1 MGKRPAGGRRHWY
14 AARVVSVALVAAIPA
29 LQTSVALGAP
39 PAADAE
45 KQAALTKARQQF
57 QQAIALETAED
68 WAGALSLFQQVA
80 AIKLTPQVRFHMGLC
95 EENVGRLAAAL
106 GDYKLAAMEAEQA
119 NAAEVGSQ
127 VASRLDQ
134 LRARIPKVVIV
145 RGKGAE
151 YATISLDGVS
161 LGSSSVGSELPVDP
175 GPHNIEAQARGFKPY
190 SKTIQLAEKELKKFE
205 IVLEPAAVEGVPTPE
220 PTPGPGPEQPEAP
233 KKSLVVPFVIGG
245 VGVASLAA
253 SGVFFILRGS
263 ALSKLEGKCGPS
275 NDACPKELEST
286 YSSGKTYSLLAPI
299 TLGVGVVAVGTAVV
313 LIATQKKSAAPPAS
327 GSLQIEPLL
336 PMTAGAPAGAAI
348 SGRF

>member
-1 MGKRPAGGRRHWY
+1 MRPAGGRRRWF
-14 AARVVSVALVAAIPA
+14 AARVVSVAIVAAIPA
-29 LQTSVALGAP
+29 LQTSVALGQ
-39 PAADAE
+39 PAAAADKE
-45 KQAALTKARQQF
+45 KQAALAKARQQF

-134 LRARIPKVVIV
+134 LRARIPKVVIS

-175 GPHNIEAQARGFKPY
+175 GPHNVEAQARGFKPY
-190 SKTIQLAEKELKKFE
+190 SQTIQLAEKELKKVQ
-205 IVLEPAAVEGVPTPE
+205 IVLEPAAVVGEPPPE
-220 PTPGPGPEQPEAP
+220 PFVPPGEKAEEP
-233 KKSLVVPFVIGG
+233 KKSMVVPFVIGG
-245 VGVASLAA
+245 VGIASLAA

-263 ALSKLEGKCGPS
+263 ANSKLADQCGPDG
-275 NDACPKELEST
+275 NQCPAGLEST
-286 YSSGKTYSLLAPI
+286 NSAGKLYSLLAPI

-313 LIATQKKSAAPPAS
+313 LLVTQKKAAAPPPAS
-327 GSLQIEPLL
+327 GALQFEPLL
-336 PMTAGAPAGAAI
+336 PMSAGAPVGAAI
-348 SGRF
+348 SGHF

>member
-1 MGKRPAGGRRHWY
+1 MGKRPAGGRRHWF
-14 AARVVSVALVAAIPA
+14 AARVVSVALVAALPA

-175 GPHNIEAQARGFKPY
+175 GPHNVEAQARGFKPY

-205 IVLEPAAVEGVPTPE
+205 IVLEPAAVVGEPPPE
-220 PTPGPGPEQPEAP
+220 PFVPPGETAEEP
-233 KKSLVVPFVIGG
+233 KKSKVVPFVIGG
-245 VGVASLAA
+245 VGVASLVA
-253 SGVFFILRGS
+253 SGVFFILKTS
-263 ALSKLEGKCGPS
+263 AANTLAEKCPDP
-275 NDACPKELEST
+275 NYCPGQEST
-286 YSSGKTYSLLAPI
+286 YNSGKLYSVLAPI
-299 TLGVGVVAVGTAVV
+299 TFGVGVAAVGTAVV
-313 LIATQKKSAAPPAS
+313 LLVTQKKSAAPPPAS
-327 GSLQIEPLL
+327 GALQLEPLL
-336 PMTAGAPAGAAI
+336 PMSAGAPVGAAI
-348 SGRF
+348 SGHF